1 MFHKASPLIF
11 ERATA
16 LRARMTEAENT
27 LWEHLNKKKL
37 GVKFRRQHPLANYI
51 VDFYCHKFELV
62 IEVDGNIH
70 EKEEIK
76 MHDKEREAHLED
88 LGLTIIRFTNN
99 EVLYQI
105 NEVLKKI
112 KLYIQ

>member
-16 LRARMTEAENT
+16 LRARMTGAENT

-51 VDFYCHKFELV
+51 VDFYCHKLKLV
-62 IEVDGNIH
+62 VEVDGGIH
-70 EKEEIK
+70 EQEEIK
-76 MHDKEREAHLED
+76 MRDKEREGYLKG

-112 KLYIQ
+112 KSYIQ